1 MEFDE
6 GGTGLAEGQYL
17 TAEEKAAIL
26 RGFEEDDD
34 EVSGPVLWVV
44 ESAVCASVVAHTSSR
59 TDLRGQRPFPVAC
72 VWNNVGSAC

>member
-34 EVSGPVLWVV
+34 EVSGVCLILGTNRVYVVL
-44 ESAVCASVVAHTSSR
+44 AYTRSSR
-59 TDLRGQRPFPVAC
+59 YTP
-72 VWNNVGSAC
+72 

>member
-34 EVSGPVLWVV
+34 DEVSGCCG
-44 ESAVCASVVAHTSSR
+44 AVCATVVAHTSQRFDFYGQSR
-59 TDLRGQRPFPVAC
+59 VPVAG
-72 VWNNVGSAC
+72 VQSM

>member
-34 EVSGPVLWVV
+34 EVSGVRRVV
-44 ESAVCASVVAHTSSR
+44 GGR
-59 TDLRGQRPFPVAC
+59 
-72 VWNNVGSAC
+72 